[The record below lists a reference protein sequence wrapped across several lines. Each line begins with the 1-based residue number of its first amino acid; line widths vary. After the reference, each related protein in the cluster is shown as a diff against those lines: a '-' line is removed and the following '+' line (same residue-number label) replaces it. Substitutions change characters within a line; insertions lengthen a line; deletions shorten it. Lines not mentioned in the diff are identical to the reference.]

1 MQYVFICVYKT
12 MLKNSPI
19 RYVEEKDLGFH
30 EHFLDLYLELVF
42 SHFYELHTQSKGN
55 FNFVT

>member
-1 MQYVFICVYKT
+1 

-30 EHFLDLYLELVF
+30 GRYLDPYLELVI
-42 SHFYELHTQSKGN
+42 SLFYELHTQTKGN
-55 FNFVT
+55 FNFVM

>member
-1 MQYVFICVYKT
+1 

-30 EHFLDLYLELVF
+30 EHFLDPYLELVI
-42 SHFYELHTQSKGN
+42 SLFYISFTPKVRETSTLSCNT
-55 FNFVT
+55 